1 MQPKDDVM
9 PATKKI
15 EQVQQ
20 LTEFLDGASLIIGAG
35 HSGLSVREIEGL
47 RRALRINDTRYRI
60 VKNRLALRAAE
71 SLGQADEI
79 RSLLDGPVGL
89 IVTREEPIPVIQA
102 LTTYVRTNRMQ
113 LRITNAVL
121 ERQVITP
128 SELERISTL
137 PSREVLLAQVMG
149 AMNGVNQRLVSVLH
163 THLSSIVNVL
173 DQRRRQLEE
182 RS

>member
-1 MQPKDDVM
+1 M
-9 PATKKI
+9 PAAKKI
-15 EQVQQ
+15 EQVQE

-35 HSGLSVREIEGL
+35 HSGLSVQEMEGL

-60 VKNRLALRAAE
+60 VKNRLVLRAAE
-71 SLGQADEI
+71 SLGQRDEI
-79 RSLLDGPVGL
+79 GSLLDGSVGL
-89 IVTREEPIPVIQA
+89 IVTREDPMPVIQA

-121 ERQVITP
+121 ENRVIAP
-128 SELERISTL
+128 PQLERLASL
-137 PSREVLLAQVMG
+137 PPREVLLAQVMG
-149 AMNGVNQRLVSVLH
+149 AMNGVSQRLVSVLH

>member
-1 MQPKDDVM
+1 M
-9 PATKKI
+9 PAAKKI
-15 EQVQQ
+15 EQVQE
-20 LTEFLDGASLIIGAG
+20 LKEFLDGASLIIGAG
-35 HSGLSVREIEGL
+35 HSGLSVHEMEGL

-71 SLGQADEI
+71 SLGQGEEI
-79 RSLLDGPVGL
+79 GSLLDGSVGL
-89 IVTREEPIPVIQA
+89 IVTREDPMPVIQA

-121 ERQVITP
+121 ENRVIAPTQ
-128 SELERISTL
+128 LERLATL
-137 PSREVLLAQVMG
+137 PPREVLLAQVMG
-149 AMNGVNQRLVSVLH
+149 AMNGVSQRLVSVLH

>member
-1 MQPKDDVM
+1 M
-9 PATKKI
+9 PSTKKI
-15 EQVQQ
+15 EQVEE
-20 LTEFLDGASLIIGAG
+20 LTEFLDGASLIVGAG
-35 HSGLSVREIEGL
+35 HSGLSVREMEGL

-71 SLGQADEI
+71 SLGQRDEI
-79 RSLLDGPVGL
+79 SSLLDGSVGL
-89 IVTREEPIPVIQA
+89 IVTREDPIPVIQA
-102 LTTYVRTNRMQ
+102 LTTHVRTNRMQ

-121 ERQVITP
+121 ENRVVSPPQ
-128 SELERISTL
+128 LERLASL
-137 PSREVLLAQVMG
+137 PPREVLLAQVMG